1 MTIYTL
7 DVLLF
12 LFGTSHKRC
21 STSLIIRE
29 KQIKST
35 MKYYLKPVRM
45 AIIKKSTNSRCWRG
59 CGEKENLPTL
69 FVGMSTCAAALEKS
83 MEILLK
89 TKDRTAIWSSNP
101 TNGCILGKD
110 KNSILKRYMHPMF
123 TAALFTVAETW
134 KQPKRTSAAGWIK
147 QTWRT
152 DTGNICYPCSVA
164 LPCLALH
171 NPMDCNTPGSS
182 VLHWATKRMK
192 QCHLQQH
199 G

>member
-1 MTIYTL
+1 
-7 DVLLF
+7 
-12 LFGTSHKRC
+12 
-21 STSLIIRE
+21 
-29 KQIKST
+29 

-110 KNSILKRYMHPMF
+110 KNSILKGYMHPMF

-182 VLHWATKRMK
+182 VLHWATKKNETVPSAATWIDIEIIIVSEANQIKTNTIRY
-192 QCHLQQH
+192 HLNVESKK
-199 G
+199 